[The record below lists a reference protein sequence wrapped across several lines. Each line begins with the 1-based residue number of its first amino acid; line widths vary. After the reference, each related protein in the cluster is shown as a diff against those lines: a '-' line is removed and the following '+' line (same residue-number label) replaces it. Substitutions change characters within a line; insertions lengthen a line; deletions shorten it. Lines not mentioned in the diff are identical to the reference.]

1 MNSNFEQ
8 LGLSSKT
15 LKAVDELGFATPTP
29 IQEKVIPYILQ
40 NSGDIVGLAQTGTGK
55 TAAFGLPILEK
66 TDLNERNVQTLVLCP
81 TRELCLQI
89 THDMESYSRYI
100 PSLSIT
106 PVYGGA
112 GMSEQ
117 IRAVRQGTHVI
128 VATPGRLLDL
138 INRKVANIGNIQH
151 LVLDEAD
158 IMMNMGFKEE
168 LDAIL
173 ETAPHDR
180 QTLLFSATMPK
191 EVAHIALN
199 YMKDPVELSVG
210 RKNSAAE
217 SVEHQYFM
225 VPAKDKYS
233 ALKRIVDYYPDVYG
247 IIFCRTRVST
257 QEIADNLI
265 KDGYSAESLH
275 GDLSQVQREYV
286 MRKFRDKHIRLLV
299 ATDIAAR
306 GLDVNNLTHVIN
318 YDLPDETDAYTHR
331 SGRTGRAGK
340 TGLSLT
346 IINMKERYKIER
358 IEKSVKVKIVSTPVP
373 LGRQICEKQ
382 LIHLTDRLTS
392 VKLEDD
398 KLSPYMPAVMEKL
411 ADVSKEDLVRHFI
424 SLEFSRFLNYYHNL
438 PDLAPMIREKEK
450 TVVKK
455 SRSKE
460 SLPLRRER
468 SRYEDEP
475 SDRKSR
481 GKNGKNGF
489 TSVMINF
496 GRQDQILPPQLIGLI
511 NQTTKNR
518 HIRLGRIDIDKN
530 FSKIQVESRYVDD
543 VFNALK
549 GSKFR
554 GRKIQI
560 ENA

>member
-1 MNSNFEQ
+1 M
-8 LGLSSKT
+8 
-15 LKAVDELGFATPTP
+15 
-29 IQEKVIPYILQ
+29 
-40 NSGDIVGLAQTGTGK
+40 
-55 TAAFGLPILEK
+55 
-66 TDLNERNVQTLVLCP
+66 
-81 TRELCLQI
+81 
-89 THDMESYSRYI
+89 
-100 PSLSIT
+100 
-106 PVYGGA
+106 
-112 GMSEQ
+112 MSHMGVKQ
-117 IRAVRQGTHVI
+117 K
-128 VATPGRLLDL
+128 LDD
-138 INRKVANIGNIQH
+138 N
-151 LVLDEAD
+151 
-158 IMMNMGFKEE
+158 
-168 LDAIL
+168 L
-173 ETAPHDR
+173 ETTPQDR
-180 QTLLFSATMPK
+180 QNLVFSATRPK
-191 EVAHIALN
+191 EVAHIASN
-199 YMKDPVELSVG
+199 YMENPVELSVG
-210 RKNSAAE
+210 RKNSSAE

-233 ALKRIVDYYPDVYG
+233 ALKRLVDYYPDIYG

-265 KDGYSAESLH
+265 KDGYNAESLH

-286 MRKFRDKHIRLLV
+286 MRKFRDRHIRLLV

-318 YDLPDETDAYTHR
+318 YDLPDETEAYTHR

-358 IEKSVKVKIVSTPVP
+358 IEKAVKVKITPAPVP

-382 LIHLTDRLTS
+382 LIHLTERLTS

-411 ADVSKEDLVRHFI
+411 ADVSKEELVRHFI

-438 PDLAPMIREKEK
+438 PDIAPMIREKEK

-460 SLPLRRER
+460 SSPVRKER
-468 SRYEDEP
+468 GRYEDEP

-543 VFNALK
+543 VFKALK